1 MTTRHGNLGSQ
12 QSPKQCDIAQ
22 LCHTLFAHENAIQ
35 GEVVYK
41 VVGCVCLSADRS
53 RDVLFL
59 EHSGNRKGS
68 KGIKKDQKG
77 LTTETSAGSWSFS
90 SGSGKKN
97 LKCGDQIH
105 QVSSTSM
112 LPGCSK
118 GVQALGCAK
127 SCQQNDIKWSQTIF
141 GVTTA
146 TPSVGETVS
155 GGTAH
160 LKTSMWLGSVPVYWD
175 LLYKSIGNV

>member
-1 MTTRHGNLGSQ
+1 
-12 QSPKQCDIAQ
+12 
-22 LCHTLFAHENAIQ
+22 
-35 GEVVYK
+35 
-41 VVGCVCLSADRS
+41 
-53 RDVLFL
+53 
-59 EHSGNRKGS
+59 
-68 KGIKKDQKG
+68 
-77 LTTETSAGSWSFS
+77 
-90 SGSGKKN
+90 
-97 LKCGDQIH
+97 
-105 QVSSTSM
+105 M

-155 GGTAH
+155 GGTAQ
-160 LKTSMWLGSVPVYWD
+160 LKTTMWLGSVPVYWD